1 MLSSSILTLAVARGE
16 GVAIAAPA
24 GEIDFAVAPELVER
38 LAGLFDGGT
47 RDVIVDLS
55 EVTFLDCPGVRMLA
69 EAAESAA
76 LAGSRLYLMR
86 AEGQPRD
93 IIERAG
99 LGAAVGLVG
108 R

>member
-1 MLSSSILTLAVARGE
+1 MLSSSILSLAVARGE

-24 GEIDFAVAPELVER
+24 GEIDVAVAPELVER
-38 LAGLFDGGT
+38 LAELFDGGN

-55 EVTFLDCPGVRMLA
+55 DVTFLDVPGVRMLA
-69 EAAESAA
+69 EAAASAA
-76 LAGSRLYLMR
+76 LSGSRLYLLR

-99 LGAAVGLVG
+99 LGATFGLAG